1 MEREKLLTL
10 ERVDLEPMSKNS
22 VLLLLSLRKLEVN
35 QDFISVRQEV
45 REGGGSVEFGLE
57 ER

>member
-10 ERVDLEPMSKNS
+10 ERVDLMPMSRNS
-22 VLLLLSLRKLEVN
+22 VLLLFNFRKFEVN
-35 QDFISVRQEV
+35 QDLISERQEV